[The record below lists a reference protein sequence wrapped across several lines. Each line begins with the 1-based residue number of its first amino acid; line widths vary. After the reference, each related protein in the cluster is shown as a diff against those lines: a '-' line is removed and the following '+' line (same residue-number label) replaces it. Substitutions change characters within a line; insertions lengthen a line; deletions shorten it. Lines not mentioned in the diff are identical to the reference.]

1 MLIFMLLFLINITF
15 REMKNERAKLIK
27 VLGVHNII
35 GFLASKDLSGC
46 AVGTILSAIC
56 FNNNF

>member
-35 GFLASKDLSGC
+35 GFLAS
-46 AVGTILSAIC
+46 
-56 FNNNF
+56 